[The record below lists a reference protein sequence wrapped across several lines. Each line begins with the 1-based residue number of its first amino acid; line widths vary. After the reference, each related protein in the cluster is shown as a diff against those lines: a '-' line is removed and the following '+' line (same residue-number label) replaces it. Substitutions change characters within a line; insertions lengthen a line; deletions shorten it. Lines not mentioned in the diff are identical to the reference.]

1 MKIRRICTI
10 AVLLAAIISCAS
22 CDRKPADTIHTTSE
36 STSLSG
42 ASTTTLEIK
51 ETVTA
56 LETTEKPVAN
66 IAVRR
71 FELPGKCPLDAVY
84 TYVDDGERHP
94 AVLIIPGS
102 GPCDSDG
109 SIGVLKPYEDIAME
123 LASDGVNSLR
133 VEKRTFRYAQSFTQE
148 DGIKQEYLEDM
159 ATALA
164 YLREQPQSG
173 EIYLLGHSLGGQ
185 IAAELAARDGNIAGV
200 IVFNSSA
207 RHLADIAADQ
217 FCAANPEKSAEYR
230 RYAATAKSADNSA
243 DHGNC
248 RGYYYFGAT
257 DYWWASYNQLDVAQS
272 LKKAAVPVLIIN
284 STFDF
289 QSFDTDIELWQQ
301 LFGADPLV
309 EIQVWDDISH
319 VGYKI
324 DLRTVDAINK
334 KAEFPDELISEF
346 SAFCQ

>member
-1 MKIRRICTI
+1 MKIRRIFTI
-10 AVLLAAIISCAS
+10 AALLAAIINCAS
-22 CDRKPADTIHTTSE
+22 CDSKPVDAIHTTSE

-42 ASTTTLEIK
+42 TSTTTPETK
-51 ETVTA
+51 ETA
-56 LETTEKPVAN
+56 AAAETTEEPVAN

-71 FELPGKCPLDAVY
+71 FELPGKYPLDAVY
-84 TYVDDGERHP
+84 TYADDGERHP
-94 AVLIIPGS
+94 TVLIIPGS

-109 SIGVLKPYEDIAME
+109 SLGVLKPYEDIAMG
-123 LASDGVNSLR
+123 LASDGINSLR
-133 VEKRTFRYAQSFTQE
+133 VEKRTFRYAQNFKPE
-148 DGIKQEYLEDM
+148 YGIEQEYLEDM
-159 ATALA
+159 AAALA
-164 YLREQPQSG
+164 YLREVPQTG

-200 IVFNSSA
+200 ITFNSSA

-230 RYAATAKSADNSA
+230 RYAAAAKDADNSS

-257 DYWWASYNQLDVAQS
+257 DCWWASYNQLNVAQS
-272 LKKAAVPVLIIN
+272 LKNAAVPVLIIN

-289 QSFDTDIELWQQ
+289 QSFEADIELWQQ

-309 EIQVWDDISH
+309 KIQVWDDISH
-319 VGYKI
+319 IGYRI
-324 DLRTVDAINK
+324 DLRSADAINK

-346 SAFCQ
+346 SAFCK

>member
-1 MKIRRICTI
+1 MKIRRIFTI
-10 AVLLAAIISCAS
+10 AALLAAIINCAS
-22 CDRKPADTIHTTSE
+22 CDSKPVDAIHTTSE
-36 STSLSG
+36 SASLSG
-42 ASTTTLEIK
+42 ASTTTPETK
-51 ETVTA
+51 EAVIES
-56 LETTEKPVAN
+56 ETTAEPVAN

-71 FELPGKCPLDAVY
+71 FELYGKYPLDAVY

-109 SIGVLKPYEDIAME
+109 SLGTLKPYRDIARG

-148 DGIKQEYLEDM
+148 DGIEQEYLYDM
-159 ATALA
+159 AAALS

-185 IAAELAARDGNIAGV
+185 VAADLAARDGNITGV
-200 IVFNSSA
+200 IAFNSSA

-230 RYAATAKSADNSA
+230 RYAATAKSADR
-243 DHGNC
+243 GNC

-257 DYWWASYNQLDVAQS
+257 DYWWASYNQLDVEQS

-289 QSFDTDIELWQQ
+289 QSFEADIELWQQ
-301 LFGADPLV
+301 HFGADPLV
-309 EIQVWDDISH
+309 KIQVWDDISH

-324 DLRTVDAINK
+324 DLRTADATDK
-334 KAEFPDELISEF
+334 KTEFPDELISEF
-346 SAFCQ
+346 SAFCK